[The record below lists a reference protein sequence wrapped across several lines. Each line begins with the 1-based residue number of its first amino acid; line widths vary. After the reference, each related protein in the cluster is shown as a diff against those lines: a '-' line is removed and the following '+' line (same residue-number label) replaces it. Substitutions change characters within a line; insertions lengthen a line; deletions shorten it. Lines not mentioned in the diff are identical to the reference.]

1 MHSDE
6 LHDRRIGL
14 CDGNNFFVSCERA
27 VDSTLNGRPVVVLSG
42 NDGCIIARSNEVKA
56 LGVPMGAP
64 YFQYRNMLAY
74 NGVVVRSANHKLYQD
89 ISSRMMA
96 VIRQYTDAQ
105 EIYSVDES
113 FVNLAIRSV
122 SDVLKYCRMIRKDVW
137 DKCKIPVSI
146 GIAPTKTLA
155 KLASE
160 YAKKHADT
168 LGVYWLDA
176 VKYKDM
182 EYMSQFDVKDVWGI
196 GPRMAN
202 ALNLGG
208 IRTAAQ
214 FVRIDDRKLQR
225 RFGVHGVFAAWELR
239 GYPAYPL
246 ETEGRPQKSIMV
258 SRTFGEAIT
267 DYVDLQDALLCF
279 AVSAARQLRASK
291 QQTKRVAV
299 KIETNRF
306 NADYYSNVKE
316 YACNTPVSSDTD
328 IIKMAVHLL
337 EKIYIPGRK
346 YKRCGIL
353 LSDFVDV
360 SQGVQASLFGEENHE
375 KKRRAMAAIDS
386 INAAYDK
393 AVIKPAVIHTPNG
406 ERKKWQGKSEF
417 RSVSDGVSGKAALPE
432 NLRFQSHSEDFA

>member
-1 MHSDE
+1 MHSDV

-27 VDSTLNGRPVVVLSG
+27 VDPALNGRPVVVLSG
-42 NDGCIIARSNEVKA
+42 NDGCVIARSNEVKA

-74 NGVVVRSANHKLYQD
+74 NGVVVRSANHKLYQE

-96 VIRQYTDAQ
+96 VIKRYTDVQ
-105 EIYSVDES
+105 ETYSVDEC
-113 FVNLAIRSV
+113 FINLAIRSV
-122 SDVLKYCRMIRKDVW
+122 TDVTRYCRMIRQEVW
-137 DKCKIPVSI
+137 SRCKIPVSI

-155 KLASE
+155 KLAGE
-160 YAKKHADT
+160 YAKKHAAT
-168 LGVYWLDA
+168 LGVYWVDA

-182 EYMSQFDVKDVWGI
+182 EYMSQFAVSDVWGI

-202 ALNLGG
+202 TLNLGG

-239 GYPAYPL
+239 GFPAYPL
-246 ETEGRPQKSIMV
+246 ETEGRTQKSIMV

-279 AVSAARQLRASK
+279 AVSAAKQLRAAK
-291 QQTKRVAV
+291 QQAKKVAV
-299 KIETNRF
+299 KIETSRF
-306 NADYYSNVKE
+306 NADYYANAKE
-316 YACNTPVSSDTD
+316 YVCNTPVSSDAD
-328 IIKMAVHLL
+328 VIKIAVHLL
-337 EKIYIPGRK
+337 EKIFIPGRK

-353 LSDFVDV
+353 LSEFVDV
-360 SQGVQASLFGEENHE
+360 SQGVQASLFGEENNE
-375 KKRRAMAAIDS
+375 KKRRTMAAIDS

-393 AVIKPAVIHTPNG
+393 AVIKPARIHTPNG
-406 ERKKWQGKSEF
+406 EWKKWQGKSEF
-417 RSVSDGVSGKAALPE
+417 RSGSEVVSGKSALPE
-432 NLRFQSHSEDFA
+432 NLRFQSHSEDFV

>member
-1 MHSDE
+1 
-6 LHDRRIGL
+6 
-14 CDGNNFFVSCERA
+14 
-27 VDSTLNGRPVVVLSG
+27 
-42 NDGCIIARSNEVKA
+42 
-56 LGVPMGAP
+56 
-64 YFQYRNMLAY
+64 
-74 NGVVVRSANHKLYQD
+74 
-89 ISSRMMA
+89 
-96 VIRQYTDAQ
+96 
-105 EIYSVDES
+105 
-113 FVNLAIRSV
+113 
-122 SDVLKYCRMIRKDVW
+122 
-137 DKCKIPVSI
+137 
-146 GIAPTKTLA
+146 
-155 KLASE
+155 
-160 YAKKHADT
+160 
-168 LGVYWLDA
+168 
-176 VKYKDM
+176 
-182 EYMSQFDVKDVWGI
+182 MSQFDVKDVWGI

-417 RSVSDGVSGKAALPE
+417 RSGSDGVSGKAALPE